1 MKPDRFE
8 RGFVRQFKTS
18 VFQILLDK
26 GAARIDR
33 LPPNYECGVYTTLAF
48 TFFI

>member
-8 RGFVRQFKTS
+8 RGFVRQFEPA

-26 GAARIDR
+26 GSARID
-33 LPPNYECGVYTTLAF
+33 
-48 TFFI
+48 